1 MTPGASAALPRD
13 GQLSAGPVDASRFRR
28 VLGEFCTGVVVI
40 TAQAGGQP
48 VGFACQSFSSLS
60 LDPPLVLF
68 CPARTSRSW
77 PVIAQAGRFGV
88 NVLSAEQRGISSV
101 FGRPGRE
108 KFAALDW
115 APSPNG
121 APLLAHALAWLEGTV
136 ETVHEAGDH
145 LVVVGRVD
153 GLAAGAGTSPLL
165 FHRGHYTTTAGQP
178 GPWLPHSGLW
188 AGPDSWF

>member
-1 MTPGASAALPRD
+1 MTPDASVALPQG
-13 GQLSAGPVDASRFRR
+13 GQLTAGPVDASRFRR

-68 CPARTSRSW
+68 CPTRTSRSW
-77 PVIAQAGRFGV
+77 PVIAQAGHFGV
-88 NVLSAEQRGISSV
+88 NVLSAEQREISSV

-121 APLLAHALAWLEGTV
+121 APLLARALAWLDCTV

-145 LVVVGRVD
+145 HVVVGRVD
-153 GLAAGAGTSPLL
+153 GLAAGAATSPLL
-165 FHRGHYTTTAGQP
+165 FHRGHYTTTTEQP
-178 GPWLPHSGLW
+178 DPWLPHPDLRTE
-188 AGPDSWF
+188 PDSWF